1 MFRNTGPRTDSRVNR
16 RSIRR
21 LGTAVVGAALVCAIA
36 AAPGMAATKSLT
48 IDGIKRP
55 VKDLQAMK
63 TRVFV
68 ASPKKD
74 VLVGFTDKAAFRAYV
89 KKNMHVSLSA
99 KKLHPVAP
107 KKAKAAWNGDYATFY
122 QHYNG
127 YGSAFN
133 INSGYQEADLG
144 RVGCFL
150 WFCSNYNNMISS
162 VRTHGTSA
170 VLYDYEGFYGDVYV
184 VGPNQLNNIPAWFN
198 DRASSAYDA
207 WSW

>member
-1 MFRNTGPRTDSRVNR
+1 MNRT
-16 RSIRR
+16 IRR
-21 LGTAVVGAALVCAIA
+21 LATATAGAAMIA
-36 AAPGMAATKSLT
+36 AVAATPGMAATQSLT

-55 VKDLQAMK
+55 TSDLQAMK
-63 TRVFV
+63 GKIMV

-74 VLVGFTDKAAFRAYV
+74 VLVAFTDKASFRAYV
-89 KKNMHVSLSA
+89 KKNLHVKLSA
-99 KKLHPVAP
+99 NKLKPVAA
-107 KKAKAAWNGDYATFY
+107 KKAKAKASWSGDYASFY

-127 YGSAFN
+127 YGAGFN

-150 WFCSNYNNMISS
+150 WFCNNYNNMISS

-170 VLYDYEGFYGDVYV
+170 VLYDNEGFYGDVYV